1 MTRNS
6 VLIAFKVT
14 TLHVLENVRFEK
26 LLEMVSFPE
35 SRTPVL
41 AQGFNCTKINTLR
54 TPSRRSQLRDTT
66 WPRITNL
73 PNRFKHNIKP

>member
-14 TLHVLENVRFEK
+14 TLHVLENVRFGK

-35 SRTPVL
+35 SHTRVL
-41 AQGFNCTKINTLR
+41 AQGFNCTRINTQQ
-54 TPSRRSQLRDTT
+54 TPSRRSQPRETT
-66 WPRITNL
+66 
-73 PNRFKHNIKP
+73 